1 MKISEPVSK
10 GRTNLITGDTAYS
23 LCALIDDPGEFFG
36 HKTVKQSLIQL
47 ASRGKEA
54 WIPSDRT

>member
-10 GRTNLITGDTAYS
+10 GRTSLVTGDTAYS
-23 LCALIDDPGEFFG
+23 LCALIDDTGEISG
-36 HKTVKQSLIQL
+36 PKTVKQSLIQL

-54 WIPSDRT
+54 